1 MEGKTKFAESVGN
14 EIADTRLNISD
25 RPQYK
30 DGFYY
35 SGWDDEGVDRKD
47 LSLVKDGVLQSLY
60 HNTNTANYY
69 KTETTA
75 HAVRSAK
82 SA

>member
-35 SGWDDEGVDRKD
+35 SGGMMKV
-47 LSLVKDGVLQSLY
+47 
-60 HNTNTANYY
+60 
-69 KTETTA
+69 
-75 HAVRSAK
+75 
-82 SA
+82 

>member
-30 DGFYY
+30 DGFII
-35 SGWDDEGVDRKD
+35 
-47 LSLVKDGVLQSLY
+47 LVGMMRV
-60 HNTNTANYY
+60 
-69 KTETTA
+69 
-75 HAVRSAK
+75 
-82 SA
+82 